1 MAIATLTNKSGSKS
15 VADGLRASWETTER
29 CQNAMVDMLDRAETA
44 SESLSEDQKREYD
57 VLRDTHERAVEDI
70 RRREE
75 LLEMRAASSRH
86 YGEDSDDSGRA
97 VPADGGEAAPEPK
110 DELPFKKFGE
120 QLLAVRG
127 AMDPGVQT
135 DPRLG
140 RLSAAATGLSGG
152 VDSEGG
158 HLVQKD
164 FAEGL
169 VQKTHQTG
177 SLLSFTPG
185 IRRIQIGPGKNG
197 LKIRAIDESSRVDGS
212 RSGGVQAF
220 WEGEADAVTATKPKF
235 RVLEWTLKKLTAL
248 VYVTEELLQDAVAL
262 EQVIRETFAQEF
274 AFKIEDSI
282 INGDGAGKPLGIL
295 PSGALVTNAKE
306 TSQVANT
313 IVVDNL
319 VKMWARLSSRSKRN
333 AVWIQNGDPFPQL
346 AVMKLG
352 DHGIFLPAGNIAGTP
367 FNMLLGRPMLEAEY
381 LPTVG
386 DKGDILLV
394 DLTEY
399 WMIEKEALQSAS
411 SIHVRFVEGEVAFR
425 FVWRLDGMPMW
436 DKPLTPFKGTK
447 TRSPFVVT
455 DVRA

>member
-1 MAIATLTNKSGSKS
+1 
-15 VADGLRASWETTER
+15 
-29 CQNAMVDMLDRAETA
+29 MVSMLDVAET
-44 SESLSEDQKREYD
+44 ESRPLTDDEKRGYD
-57 VLRDTHERAVEDI
+57 ELQANHQRAVDDI
-70 RRREE
+70 RRRQEI
-75 LLEMRAASSRH
+75 LEMRSAAGRN
-86 YGEDSDDSGRA
+86 YGSPEGADDGGGRA
-97 VPADGGEAAPEPK
+97 VPADGVEDVETEA
-110 DELPFKKFGE
+110 ELPFGKFGE
-120 QLLAVRG
+120 QLLAVCAASHTG
-127 AMDPGVQT
+127 TLT

-185 IRRIQIGPGKNG
+185 VRRIQIGPGKNG
-197 LKIRAIDESSRVDGS
+197 LKIRAIDESSRVDGA
-212 RSGGVQAF
+212 RAGGVQAY

-235 RVLEWTLKKLTAL
+235 RVLEWTLKKLTAM

-274 AFKIEDSI
+274 AFKIEDAI

-295 PSGALVTNAKE
+295 SSGALVTNAKE
-306 TSQVANT
+306 GSQVAAT
-313 IVVDNL
+313 IVVENL
-319 VKMWARLSSRSKRN
+319 VKMWARQHSRSKRN
-333 AVWIQNGDPFPQL
+333 SVWIQNGDPFPQL

-352 DHGIFLPAGNIAGTP
+352 DHGIFLPAGNISGTP
-367 FNMLLGRPMLEAEY
+367 FNMLLGRPLLEAEY

-386 DKGDILLV
+386 AKGDLLLC
-394 DLTEY
+394 DLSEY

-436 DKPLTPFKGTK
+436 DKPLTPYKGTK